1 MRILQLN
8 SPCFSSS
15 SSSPLTPLSNYN
27 TKIHKS
33 IKFPHHLTPSRARI
47 RAVETSISG
56 AVSDADSPEEPPSID
71 FAFVTSVLLPD
82 GTPDIHTRSACGGQ
96 KLRDIMLDADI
107 DLYGPYAR
115 ALLNCGGGGTCGTCL
130 VEVVAG
136 NDLLS
141 PRTQN
146 EKETLK
152 RKPKTWRLA
161 CQTMVG
167 KEDSRGQVVIQTLPE
182 WKAHEWD
189 K

>member
-1 MRILQLN
+1 
-8 SPCFSSS
+8 
-15 SSSPLTPLSNYN
+15 
-27 TKIHKS
+27 
-33 IKFPHHLTPSRARI
+33 
-47 RAVETSISG
+47 
-56 AVSDADSPEEPPSID
+56 
-71 FAFVTSVLLPD
+71 
-82 GTPDIHTRSACGGQ
+82 
-96 KLRDIMLDADI
+96 MLDADI

-136 NDLLS
+136 NELLS
-141 PRTQN
+141 PRTQK
-146 EKETLK
+146 EKEALK
-152 RKPKTWRLA
+152 RKPRTWRLA